1 MATAYMVTQGR
12 YSDYG
17 VVGVFTT
24 REKAEAFMALF
35 PPQRDELRIE
45 EVELDALDGVPVGRR
60 PFHVKFDFAG
70 NSTAAPCEPTDMKQY
85 CRPYGDSVH
94 MTTDCWA
101 TDKQHAIK
109 IANER
114 RVMALASGD
123 WQTDFLSWRRKH
135 TVAPPEATP

>member
-60 PFHVKFDFAG
+60 PFKVKFDKEG
-70 NSTAAPCEPTDMKQY
+70 NSTSKPCDPVGMEEY
-85 CRPYGDSVH
+85 CRAYGDDVH

-101 TDKQHAIK
+101 ADEQHAVK

-114 RVMALASGD
+114 RVMAIASGD
-123 WQTDFLSWRRKH
+123 WETNFHLWRQKH
-135 TVAPPEATP
+135 LAKA